1 MILDFG
7 KYSLEILFSYL
18 STFSLIL
25 ILVISTYLNSK
36 KVKKDLDKFTN
47 IIRDFNKHIQKD
59 NRVSKNIIPIGD
71 GLTICIK
78 K

>member
-7 KYSLEILFSYL
+7 KYSFEILISYF

-36 KVKKDLDKFTN
+36 KVKKDLDKLK
-47 IIRDFNKHIQKD
+47 NKD
-59 NRVSKNIIPIGD
+59 PNDSKKSQSI
-71 GLTICIK
+71 
-78 K
+78 

>member
-36 KVKKDLDKFTN
+36 KVKKDLDKFK
-47 IIRDFNKHIQKD
+47 NKD
-59 NRVSKNIIPIGD
+59 SNDSKKSQSI
-71 GLTICIK
+71 
-78 K
+78 

>member
-7 KYSLEILFSYL
+7 KYSLEILFSYM

-36 KVKKDLDKFTN
+36 KVKKDLDKFK
-47 IIRDFNKHIQKD
+47 NKD
-59 NRVSKNIIPIGD
+59 PNDSKKSQSI
-71 GLTICIK
+71 
-78 K
+78 

>member
-7 KYSLEILFSYL
+7 KYSLEILISYL

-36 KVKKDLDKFTN
+36 KVKKYFDKFK
-47 IIRDFNKHIQKD
+47 NKD
-59 NRVSKNIIPIGD
+59 PNVSKKNQSI
-71 GLTICIK
+71 
-78 K
+78 

>member
-7 KYSLEILFSYL
+7 KYSFEILISYL

-36 KVKKDLDKFTN
+36 KVKKDLDKFK
-47 IIRDFNKHIQKD
+47 NKEP
-59 NRVSKNIIPIGD
+59 NASKKSKSI
-71 GLTICIK
+71 
-78 K
+78 

>member
-7 KYSLEILFSYL
+7 KYSFEILISYL

-36 KVKKDLDKFTN
+36 KVKKDL
-47 IIRDFNKHIQKD
+47 NKLKNKD
-59 NRVSKNIIPIGD
+59 PNDSKKSQSI
-71 GLTICIK
+71 
-78 K
+78 

>member
-36 KVKKDLDKFTN
+36 KVKKNLDKFK
-47 IIRDFNKHIQKD
+47 NKNPND
-59 NRVSKNIIPIGD
+59 SKKSQSI
-71 GLTICIK
+71 
-78 K
+78 

>member
-7 KYSLEILFSYL
+7 KYSLEILISYL

-36 KVKKDLDKFTN
+36 KVKKDL
-47 IIRDFNKHIQKD
+47 NKLKNKD
-59 NRVSKNIIPIGD
+59 PNDSKKSQSI
-71 GLTICIK
+71 
-78 K
+78 

>member
-25 ILVISTYLNSK
+25 ILVISTYLSSK
-36 KVKKDLDKFTN
+36 KVKKDLDKFK
-47 IIRDFNKHIQKD
+47 NKD
-59 NRVSKNIIPIGD
+59 PNDSKKSQSI
-71 GLTICIK
+71 
-78 K
+78 

>member
-36 KVKKDLDKFTN
+36 KVKKDLDKFKSKGTN
-47 IIRDFNKHIQKD
+47 D
-59 NRVSKNIIPIGD
+59 SKKSQSI
-71 GLTICIK
+71 
-78 K
+78 